1 MSEGKSFANIICL
14 QNHVAM
20 GFLPNA
26 SLVTGTLLN
35 TTKHTTKKRFLISK
49 YKSLPPSCDV
59 HNIRSYIK
67 GSVRSVVNKLICSF
81 YSMFP
86 N

>member
-14 QNHVAM
+14 QNHFAM

-26 SLVTGTLLN
+26 SLVT
-35 TTKHTTKKRFLISK
+35 HTTKKRFLVSK
-49 YKSLPPSCDV
+49 YKSLPPSCDI

-67 GSVRSVVNKLICSF
+67 GSVKSVVNKLICLF